1 MIEHDY
7 QIAVDSIGQPYLDA
21 EQRLL
26 AQGDT
31 AISLLNNKVDEVD
44 SQTRQI
50 IEVILEWLAGNETYA
65 AVMDYFEQVEKRA
78 ASTAM
83 LIPPAEGVAN
93 YLIQN
98 FGESVADL
106 LGVYLIKLET
116 ILPTWQTSAILIYL
130 GELSGEAAAG
140 YLIQFI
146 TSTSNDAYRELAV
159 SSLVSIGDESVLD
172 QIDDQLNDLN
182 VPVQALQQAA
192 DQIRNTSES

>member
-7 QIAVDSIGQPYLDA
+7 QIVVDSIGQPYLDA

-31 AISLLNNKVDEVD
+31 AATFLKNKVNEVD
-44 SQTRQI
+44 PQTRQI
-50 IEVILEWLAGNETYA
+50 VQVILEWLSGNEAYA
-65 AVMDYFEQVEKRA
+65 AVMDYFERVEKRA

-83 LIPPAEGVAN
+83 LVPPAEGVAN

-106 LGVYLIKLET
+106 LGVYLIKLES
-116 ILPTWQTSAILIYL
+116 ILPIWQMSAILLYL
-130 GELSGEAAAG
+130 GKLSGELAAG

-146 TSTSNDAYRELAV
+146 ISTSNDAYRELTV
-159 SSLVSIGDESVLD
+159 SSLVSVGNESVLE
-172 QIDDQLNDLN
+172 QIDGQLNNLN
-182 VPVQALQQAA
+182 IPVQALQQAA
-192 DQIRNTSES
+192 DQIRNTLGS